1 MGLEQLEDRRG
12 HGAWVLRPGQKA
24 CLLAQQGGGFEGGG
38 RHAGVTGCEQLVSKN
53 EIRAKI
59 S

>member
-1 MGLEQLEDRRG
+1 MVTEHGYFGQVRRP
-12 HGAWVLRPGQKA
+12 AYRPWHSKA
-24 CLLAQQGGGFEGGG
+24 AGGFEGGS
-38 RHAGVTGCEQLVSKN
+38 RRAGVTGCEQLVSKN